1 MTSGVDIVSGG
12 FHGDEGKGKIIGYL
26 AVKDNYDVIPRC
38 GGGSQTGHSVN
49 EYIKVRQIPSG
60 LVNPKA
66 RLLIGRGTVLDPKVT
81 LGEIEKYKVA
91 DRIGIDY
98 GCTIIEPRHIDEE
111 QELVK
116 AIGSVGTGTGPARR
130 DRVMRKAKLAKDVVE
145 FKPYLTDVSEEIQT
159 AIRNNKKV
167 LIEGT
172 QGFALSLMDY
182 KFYPYV
188 TSQDTTASQFASDAG
203 IGPKD
208 VGEIYT
214 VFKAYVS
221 KVGGGELPGQW
232 SEEKKKQ
239 LGIEEIGT
247 VSRRERR
254 FSDFDLE
261 LAKDAIIRNT
271 TTQAAITCI
280 DRLFKGNQG
289 VRNFDDLTEEAKR
302 FIMEKNDFLKHQS
315 SHFRGITLISTGP
328 NLEDTIDMRGIS
340 Y

>member
-1 MTSGVDIVSGG
+1 MPADIVSGG

-26 AVKDNYDVIPRC
+26 SVKDAYKIVARA
-38 GGGSQTGHSVN
+38 GGGSQTGHTIYGDV
-49 EYIKVRQIPSG
+49 KVRQIPSG
-60 LVNPKA
+60 LVNHNA
-66 RLLIGRGTVLDPKVT
+66 RLLIGRGTVLDPKVV
-81 LGEIEKYKVA
+81 LEEIEKYKVA

-98 GCTIIEPRHIDEE
+98 GCTIIEPRHIEEE

-130 DRVMRKAKLAKDVVE
+130 DRVMRKAKLAKDVPE
-145 FKPYLTDVSEEIQT
+145 FKTYLTDVSKEIQ
-159 AIRNNKKV
+159 AALRWNEKV

-182 KFYPYV
+182 KFYPFV

-232 SEEKKKQ
+232 SKEKEKQ
-239 LGIEEIGT
+239 LGIQEIGT

-254 FSDFDLE
+254 FADFDLE
-261 LAKDAIIRNT
+261 LARDAIIRNT

-280 DRLFKGNQG
+280 DRLFKDNQG
-289 VRNFDDLTEEAKR
+289 VKEFDNLTEEAKG
-302 FIMEKNDFLKHQS
+302 FIKGKNDFLKKQS
-315 SHFRGITLISTGP
+315 THFRGITLISTGP
-328 NLEDTIDMRGIS
+328 NLEDTIDMRQIS